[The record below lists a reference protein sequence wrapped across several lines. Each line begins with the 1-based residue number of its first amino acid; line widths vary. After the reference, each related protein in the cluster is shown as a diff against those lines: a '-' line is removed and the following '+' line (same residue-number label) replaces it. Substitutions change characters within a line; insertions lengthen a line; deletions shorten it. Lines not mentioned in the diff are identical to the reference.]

1 VVAEDL
7 PANSN
12 SLDEDESFER
22 EVEER
27 LQEVMSKNKVIFKQT
42 IIINI

>member
-1 VVAEDL
+1 MVAEDL
-7 PANSN
+7 PAISN

-27 LQEVMSKNKVIFKQT
+27 LQEVMSKNKGTFKQT